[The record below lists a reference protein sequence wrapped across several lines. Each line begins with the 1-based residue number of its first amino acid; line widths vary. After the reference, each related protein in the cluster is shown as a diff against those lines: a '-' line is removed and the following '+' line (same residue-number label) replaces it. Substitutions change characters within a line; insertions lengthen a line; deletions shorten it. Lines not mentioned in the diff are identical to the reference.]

1 MSKKV
6 FTSFFVIAAI
16 LAVSVFAIDF
26 IMARKTG
33 EGNFGGTTWPEEV
46 EVLAGEIC
54 SGCTGDCEKAYAI
67 YEWVITNIAYD
78 EDYYPQYQYFDIR
91 KTLRTQEGICFDF
104 ANLYAALCRSQE
116 IPCCILDGR
125 RIGSESDQHAW
136 NRVYY
141 DGSWWNLDVTYD
153 AARRAEGKS
162 LYGFR
167 DVGSDFTVPDED
179 YVITRIY

>member
-6 FTSFFVIAAI
+6 FTSLFVIAVI
-16 LAVSVFAIDF
+16 IAVSVFTFDF

-33 EGNFGGTTWPEEV
+33 VGNFGGTTWSEEA
-46 EVLAGEIC
+46 EVLAEGIC
-54 SGCTGDCEKAYAI
+54 SGCTSDREKAHAI
-67 YEWVITNIAYD
+67 YEWVITNITYD

-91 KTLRTQEGICFDF
+91 KTLQTREGICFDF
-104 ANLYAALCRSQE
+104 ANLYAALCRSQG

-125 RIGSESDQHAW
+125 RIGSESDQHVW

-141 DGSWWNLDVTYD
+141 DGTWWNLDVTYD
-153 AARRAEGKS
+153 TARRAEGKS
-162 LYGFR
+162 PYGFH